1 MSCPR
6 IPETLKR
13 QEQAELSALLD
24 SPMKVL
30 IKVDGHP
37 AKEAE
42 LHSDGT
48 FSYDDGEVGFYGLHS
63 AELVW
68 YYTRTT
74 SAEAL
79 QQIYFLSQPDKSLA
93 HYVEEFYEDMPGLVT
108 SEPRPP
114 LHLLMARLED
124 KEALLQKQLR
134 EMAAIEAKRLVVA
147 DLEQQV
153 RTMKARL
160 GL

>member
-1 MSCPR
+1 
-6 IPETLKR
+6 
-13 QEQAELSALLD
+13 
-24 SPMKVL
+24 MKVL
-30 IKVDGHP
+30 VKVDGHP
-37 AKEAE
+37 AKEGE

-63 AELVW
+63 SELVW
-68 YYTRTT
+68 YHTRTN
-74 SAEAL
+74 SPEAL

-93 HYVEEFYEDMPGLVT
+93 LYVEEFYEDMPALVE
-108 SEPRPP
+108 SGPNP